1 MYRLVAP
8 SQAEL
13 EKFFNTAKKSILDR
27 IDISSL
33 LSSLRSSR
41 FSTDTSSWPMDFI
54 NLALVLV

>member
-27 IDISSL
+27 IDDW
-33 LSSLRSSR
+33 LSDKIL
-41 FSTDTSSWPMDFI
+41 D
-54 NLALVLV
+54 VK